1 MHEDNPPAPQTGG
14 RSTQHAD
21 KRAAIS
27 SRFEQFERRQKELWR
42 FTFAVLFA
50 LAIFFAWTSW
60 ASIRSIAS
68 RYEALPP
75 VLLVVVIALF
85 GIYMSKKSQEISE
98 LRGLM
103 RGMEHRDE
111 APPSDK
117 QLDQLFSLIS
127 KSQQG
132 YRDLMIHSMTFCLRS
147 LSTDRFALPI
157 AA

>member
-1 MHEDNPPAPQTGG
+1 MHEGNQHAPQTGG

-27 SRFEQFERRQKELWR
+27 SRFEQFERRQRELWR

-60 ASIRSIAS
+60 AYIRSFAT
-68 RYEALPP
+68 RYEALAP
-75 VLLVVVIALF
+75 VLLVLLIVLF
-85 GIYMSKKSQEISE
+85 GAYMSRKTQEISE

-117 QLDQLFSLIS
+117 QLDQLFEMIS
-127 KSQQG
+127 
-132 YRDLMIHSMTFCLRS
+132 
-147 LSTDRFALPI
+147 
-157 AA
+157 